1 MPVPPVGHVLLTHPV
16 KLPGGVYIPDL
27 ARRMHELPPPGVP
40 IDVAGPDA
48 DVVVKFLVDR
58 GRLARSLSDVP
69 NDGSAPERPEVRL
82 WRADPWVESRPLP
95 MNSRVLDFGCGSGRD
110 AVYLASQGFDVTAF
124 DILPDAVEKGKDLE
138 ARYGNGAP
146 IHWTSSP
153 PDGLFD
159 LVLLLRCGR
168 RELVDQAVAYV
179 KPGGNL
185 WTSLKTQLV
194 DDRLTDAAS
203 LIDPGT
209 DWTRIDVAR

>member
-1 MPVPPVGHVLLTHPV
+1 
-16 KLPGGVYIPDL
+16 
-27 ARRMHELPPPGVP
+27 
-40 IDVAGPDA
+40 
-48 DVVVKFLVDR
+48 
-58 GRLARSLSDVP
+58 
-69 NDGSAPERPEVRL
+69 
-82 WRADPWVESRPLP
+82 

>member
-1 MPVPPVGHVLLTHPV
+1 
-16 KLPGGVYIPDL
+16 
-27 ARRMHELPPPGVP
+27 MHELPPPDVP
-40 IDVAGPDA
+40 IEVAGPDA
-48 DVVVKFLVDR
+48 DVVVRFLVDR
-58 GRLARSLSDVP
+58 GRLARSLRDLP
-69 NDGSAPERPEVRL
+69 IDGPAPARPEYRL
-82 WRADPWVESRPLP
+82 WRADPWVEDRSLATGA
-95 MNSRVLDFGCGSGRD
+95 RVLDFGCGSGRD

-168 RELVDQAVAYV
+168 RELVDQAVACV
-179 KPGGNL
+179 KPGGSL
-185 WTSLKTQLV
+185 WASLKTQLV
-194 DDRLTDAAS
+194 DDRLTEAAS

-209 DWTRIDVAR
+209 DWTRIELAR